1 MVKNEVVC
9 TPVVE
14 NEVVAIGTSVIENKG
29 GGTQV
34 PNNVVGNQ
42 CVDRRW
48 WVHLCGQHRGGIN
61 QGGEN
66 LVVGTRA
73 YSAWPGRTEYS
84 YTITNKKQNKN
95 IKN

>member
-1 MVKNEVVC
+1 M
-9 TPVVE
+9 
-14 NEVVAIGTSVIENKG
+14 ENKG

-84 YTITNKKQNKN
+84 YTITKKAMSENFLKRFQTSQKRTFSVPVV
-95 IKN
+95 KK

>member
-14 NEVVAIGTSVIENKG
+14 NEVVAIGTSVMENKG

-61 QGGEN
+61 QGGE
-66 LVVGTRA
+66 LGGWYTRVLGMA
-73 YSAWPGRTEYS
+73 RPRAPSTRIRLP
-84 YTITNKKQNKN
+84 KK
-95 IKN
+95 IKTKI